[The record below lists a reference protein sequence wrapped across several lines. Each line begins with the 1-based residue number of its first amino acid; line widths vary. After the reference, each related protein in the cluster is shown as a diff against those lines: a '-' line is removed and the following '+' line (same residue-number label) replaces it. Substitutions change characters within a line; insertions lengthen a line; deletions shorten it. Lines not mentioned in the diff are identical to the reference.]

1 MKIKII
7 SPGVL
12 TTVQDLGRFG
22 YQQYG
27 VPVSGV
33 CDPFAAKLANI
44 LVGNPQEAAL
54 LECTML
60 GPVIEFLDHGVFA
73 VSGAE
78 VTPVLDGEELL
89 VNTATRAFKGQKLS
103 FRMPSAGLRFYVA
116 FTGGIDVP
124 LLMGSRSTFV
134 KTKEGGFQGRK
145 LEAGDVLTIAD
156 APLPGPDLSRH
167 YGGNGFMAKPCHD
180 IRVVLGPQDDYFTPA
195 GLDTFLTQT
204 YSVTASSDR
213 MGMRLDGPVIEAKA
227 GYDIIS
233 DGINMGAVQVANG
246 KPIILLA
253 DRQTTGGYT
262 KIANVI
268 TVDLP
273 VLAQLKAGDR
283 IRFRTVSMEE
293 AQELYVREA
302 EALEGFEK
310 WLKL

>member
-7 SPGVL
+7 NPGVL

-27 VPVSGV
+27 VSVSGV
-33 CDPFAAKLANI
+33 CDPFAAKLSNI
-44 LVGNPQEAAL
+44 LAGNPQNAAV

-60 GPVIEFLDHGVFA
+60 GPVIEFLDPGVFA

-89 VNTATRAFKGQKLS
+89 VNTATRAAKGQKLS
-103 FRMPSAGLRFYVA
+103 FKAPKAGLRFTIA
-116 FTGGIDVP
+116 FSGGIDVP
-124 LLMGSRSTFV
+124 VMMGSRSTYL
-134 KTKEGGFQGRK
+134 KTKEGGFKGRK
-145 LEAGDVLTIAD
+145 LEAGDILTVAD
-156 APLPGPDLSRH
+156 VPAPGPDLSRH
-167 YGGNGFMAKPCHD
+167 YGGNGFAAKAFYD
-180 IRVVLGPQDDYFTPA
+180 IHVVTGPQDDHFTA
-195 GLDTFLTQT
+195 EGLETFFSQVYT
-204 YSVTASSDR
+204 VTASSDR
-213 MGMRLDGPVIEAKA
+213 MGMRLDGPVVAAKN

-246 KPIILLA
+246 KPIIMLS

-268 TVDLP
+268 SVDLS
-273 VLAQLKAGDR
+273 VLAQLKAGDK
-283 IRFRTVSMEE
+283 IRFRAVSMEE
-293 AQELYVREA
+293 AQDLYIKEA

>member
-1 MKIKII
+1 MKIRILQ
-7 SPGVL
+7 PGVL

-27 VPVSGV
+27 VSVSGA

-44 LVGNPQEAAL
+44 LVGNPQDAAV

-60 GPVIEFLDHGVFA
+60 GPVIEFLDPGIFA

-89 VNTATRAFKGQKLS
+89 VNTATRAAKGQKLS
-103 FRMPSAGLRFYVA
+103 FKAPKAGLRFTIA
-116 FTGGIDVP
+116 FSGGIDV
-124 LLMGSRSTFV
+124 LVMMGSRSTYL
-134 KTKEGGFQGRK
+134 KTKEGGYHGRK

-156 APLPGPDLSRH
+156 VPAPGPDLSRH
-167 YGGNGFMAKPCHD
+167 YGGNGFMAKELYD
-180 IRVVLGPQDDYFTPA
+180 VRVIPGPQDDRFTEE
-195 GLDTFLTQT
+195 GLSTFLSGIYT
-204 YSVTASSDR
+204 VTASSDR
-213 MGMRLDGPVIEAKA
+213 MGMRLDGPVIAAKN

-233 DGINMGAVQVANG
+233 DGINMGAVQVASG
-246 KPIILLA
+246 KPIIMLS
-253 DRQTTGGYT
+253 DRQTTGGYA

-268 TVDLP
+268 SVDLH

-283 IRFRTVSMEE
+283 IRFISVSVEE
-293 AQELYVREA
+293 AQELLIREA